1 MNKVHSDGVK
11 STLSFSE
18 KENRCRIT
26 FDNCLRNGRR
36 FYHLCTPGEVQQIVF
51 CSKDDYEAGMLIAAI
66 SLKAF
71 PGLRIITFEIMS
83 NHIHFI
89 LLGTKEEVEAFFSL
103 FKSKLQRFLKND
115 GRVVDLSRFTANI
128 IEINDLEA
136 LRNQIVYTNRN
147 NYVVDSDN
155 TPFTYPYGAN
165 GYYFFPTFSRV
176 GGIRFEELTIR
187 ERRSL
192 LRSHDIDYPGDYL
205 VVGNYFSPACF
216 CSISLGESM
225 FRDARH
231 YFHKISRE
239 IESYKTVAAIVGDS
253 IFYTDDELLSVVYG
267 ICRKDYGGQ
276 KPALLT
282 ASDKIELAR
291 TMHFDYNA
299 NNGQI
304 ARMLKV
310 PIATIE
316 SLFPR
321 REMAR

>member
-1 MNKVHSDGVK
+1 
-11 STLSFSE
+11 
-18 KENRCRIT
+18 
-26 FDNCLRNGRR
+26 
-36 FYHLCTPGEVQQIVF
+36 
-51 CSKDDYEAGMLIAAI
+51 
-66 SLKAF
+66 
-71 PGLRIITFEIMS
+71 
-83 NHIHFI
+83 
-89 LLGTKEEVEAFFSL
+89 
-103 FKSKLQRFLKND
+103 
-115 GRVVDLSRFTANI
+115 
-128 IEINDLEA
+128 
-136 LRNQIVYTNRN
+136 
-147 NYVVDSDN
+147 
-155 TPFTYPYGAN
+155 
-165 GYYFFPTFSRV
+165 
-176 GGIRFEELTIR
+176 
-187 ERRSL
+187 
-192 LRSHDIDYPGDYL
+192 
-205 VVGNYFSPACF
+205 
-216 CSISLGESM
+216 M